1 MRYVIIIIAICAVI
15 VGVVFVIGPA
25 DAKTIIV
32 DDDWAGADYRDI
44 GSAIANAKDGDTIR
58 VYSGTYYEANVV
70 PVSVNLVG
78 NGTST
83 VINGYKKDHVFGFDL
98 QGGNTTVS
106 GFKFNN
112 WWPTHHYGAVGVYS
126 DGNRISNNTFYNNG
140 RGVFLGGC
148 MDNHVINNTFDKNYY
163 GLLVYDGADKLNV
176 AFNHFSRNY
185 MADCSIGYSSGLEIF
200 SNTFMNYSRR
210 AISVHRS
217 QDASL
222 SYNMFDASLSTSGTE
237 NGITLY
243 EVMNP
248 SVQNNTFIRNYRA
261 LRLWGTT
268 DAEVSDNTFIGGYE
282 AIQFARTWSGENPLG
297 KWCNGTTVRN
307 NNLIGQT
314 GYGANVS
321 STQVTAID
329 ARYNW
334 WGAAS
339 GPYHPVNNTK
349 GTGTTVSNTVTF
361 DHWLT
366 RMVTDLPPIAYIYAV
381 GPSIVNEGEAV
392 SFSGWGLARNET
404 VELVWSSDIDGTLY
418 AGPDTS
424 FATSDLSPGIHTIS
438 LKVKDS
444 YGRWSGEVIV
454 KVTVNG
460 IPVASIDSIAPP
472 VVNNGEVVT
481 FKGIAIDF
489 EDDIRYVIWE
499 SDIDGMLSNEL
510 EFETTTLSNGT
521 HAITLTVMDG
531 YKTWSEAAVGEV
543 IVNGR
548 PIALIDAVEHP
559 NANEG
564 DAIIFRGAYIDH
576 EDGAI
581 SFEWS
586 SDIDGTLSDQQMFH
600 TSLLSNGTH
609 AITFRV
615 LDDFMVWSEYVTAT
629 VTVNGLPRASIVS
642 VAPQLSNT
650 GEPVSFD
657 GDAFDHEGKVLD
669 FEWRSDID
677 GLLSDQEDF
686 STTRLSPGVHTI
698 TFRAMDGHRKW
709 SVRDWTTVTVNG
721 RPEAWIEP
729 SEVRL
734 VHEGEAFHLAGGF
747 FDPEGDVRA
756 YEWTSDIDGVVGTFY
771 NLTTS
776 DLSNGSHTISFRVM
790 DGMGSW
796 SAEATAQVVVNGL
809 PHAMLVGISPGSA
822 LQGSP
827 VHFTGAYVDHEADIY
842 EFEWTSDRDGRLSD
856 EMGFSTSSLSNG
868 THVITLRVMD
878 GHGAWSDPVTG
889 RVTING
895 RPTCWIEEAGP
906 SLVMEGERVHF
917 AGAAEDDLAI
927 VAYRWT
933 SSIDGVLSHLAVF
946 STRDLSPGI
955 HDISFQARDDR
966 DAWSLASS
974 AIIEVGTLTVDAEV
988 VSMDIPAYAIEGTE
1002 VVVGCTIENTGDVP
1016 LIGLVISL
1024 ELGEYVVGVHTL
1036 TEPLHPGS
1044 SRTVEFRWITE
1055 TGNHTAHVDVVLD
1068 DVVLGSS
1075 TSTGTLDVDPLPDD
1089 DDDDTEPPLPDD
1101 NSQVTDGND
1110 APGMT
1115 LVLLLL
1121 AVLVATG
1128 YLRRSRSRRSP

>member
-15 VGVVFVIGPA
+15 VGVVFLMGPA

-58 VYSGTYYEANVV
+58 VHSGTYYEANVV
-70 PVSVNLVG
+70 GVSVNLVG

-98 QGGNTTVS
+98 QGGNTTVQN
-106 GFKFNN
+106 FKFYN
-112 WWPTHHYGAVGVYS
+112 WWPTHQFGGVGVYS
-126 DGNRISNNTFYNNG
+126 DGNLIVNNTFENNN
-140 RGVFLGGC
+140 RGLFLGGC
-148 MDNHVINNTFDKNYY
+148 MDNHVINNTFDNNYY
-163 GLLVYDGADKLNV
+163 GLLVYDGADKLKV
-176 AFNHFSRNY
+176 EFNHFSRNY
-185 MADCSIGYSSGLEIF
+185 MADCSIGYSSGVEIF
-200 SNTFMNYSRR
+200 SNTFINYSRR
-210 AISVHRS
+210 AIIVHRS

-248 SVQNNTFIRNYRA
+248 SVQNNTFISNYQA

-268 DAEVSDNTFIGGYE
+268 DAEVSDNTFIGGNE
-282 AIQFARTWSGENPLG
+282 AIQFARTWSGSNPLG
-297 KWCNGTTVRN
+297 KWCNGTIVRN
-307 NNLIGQT
+307 NNLIGQAA
-314 GYGANVS
+314 YGANAS

-334 WGAAS
+334 WGDAS
-339 GPYHPVNNTK
+339 GPYHPVNNSK
-349 GTGTTVSNTVTF
+349 GTGTNVSDAVTF
-361 DHWLT
+361 DKWLT
-366 RMVTDLPPIAYIYAV
+366 GMVWDLPPVAYIYAV
-381 GPSIVNEGEAV
+381 APSIVNEGEAV
-392 SFSGWGLARNET
+392 TFNGWGLARNET
-404 VELVWSSDIDGTLY
+404 VELSWSSSIDGALY
-418 AGPDTS
+418 AGPDTY

-444 YGRWSGEVIV
+444 YGKWSAAVIA

-460 IPVASIDSIAPP
+460 IPVASIESITPP
-472 VVNNGEVVT
+472 VANDGMRIT
-481 FKGIAIDF
+481 FKGVAIDF
-489 EDDIRYVIWE
+489 EDDIRYVLWE

-510 EFETTTLSNGT
+510 EFDTTALSNGT
-521 HAITLTVMDG
+521 HVITLRVMDG
-531 YKTWSEAAVGEV
+531 HKAWSEAAVGEV

-548 PIALIDAVEHP
+548 PIAFIDAVESP
-559 NANEG
+559 DATEG
-564 DAIIFRGAYIDH
+564 DAVIFRGGYIDH
-576 EDGAI
+576 EDGIIA
-581 SFEWS
+581 FEWT

-600 TSLLSNGTH
+600 TSSLSNGTH
-609 AITFRV
+609 TITFRV
-615 LDDFMVWSEYVTAT
+615 LDDFMVWSEHVTAT

-657 GDAFDHEGKVLD
+657 GIVVDHEGEVLD

-677 GLLSDQEDF
+677 GTLSDQEDF
-686 STTRLSPGVHTI
+686 VTSRLSPGVHTI

-729 SEVRL
+729 TDVRL

-756 YEWTSDIDGVVGTFY
+756 YEWTSDIDGVVGTLY

-790 DGMGSW
+790 DGLGSW
-796 SAEATAQVVVNGL
+796 SAKATAQVVVNGL
-809 PHAMLVGISPGSA
+809 PHAILVGISPENA
-822 LQGSP
+822 LQGAP
-827 VHFTGAYVDHEADIY
+827 VLFTGAYLDHEADIY
-842 EFEWTSDRDGRLSD
+842 EFEWKSDRDGRLSD
-856 EMGFSTSSLSNG
+856 EIGFSTSKLSNG

-889 RVTING
+889 RVTVNG
-895 RPTCWIEEAGP
+895 RPRCWIEEAGP
-906 SLVMEGERVHF
+906 SQVLEGERVHF
-917 AGAAEDDLAI
+917 AGAAEDDLAV

-933 SSIDGVLSHLAVF
+933 SSIDGVLSRLAVF

-955 HDISFQARDDR
+955 HDVSFQAQDDKGY
-966 DAWSLASS
+966 WSLASS
-974 AIIEVGTLTVDAEV
+974 AIIEVGTRTVDVEIV
-988 VSMDIPAYAIEGTE
+988 GVDMPSYAIEGNQ
-1002 VVVGCTIENTGDVP
+1002 VVVGCTIANTGDVT
-1016 LIGLVISL
+1016 LIGLVVSL
-1024 ELGEYVVGVHTL
+1024 ELGEHAVGLTTL
-1036 TEPLHPGS
+1036 SEPLHPGS
-1044 SRTVEFRWITE
+1044 SLVVEFLWITE
-1055 TGNHTAHVDVVLD
+1055 AGNHTAHVEVVLD

-1075 TSTGTLDVDPLPDD
+1075 DSAQSLDVDPLPDD
-1089 DDDDTEPPLPDD
+1089 DDDDTEPPLPND
-1101 NSQVTDGND
+1101 NSHVTDGD
-1110 APGMT
+1110 GVPGMT
-1115 LVLLLL
+1115 LALLLL

-1128 YLRRSRSRRSP
+1128 YLGRSRSRLSP